1 MRRVKNFISKRVAAH
16 SVVWPMA
23 RVASSALFQYRYLR
37 FQRFGNPLNNFKELY
52 IEPASYCNLRCR
64 FCALDH
70 SKPKHRFDLS
80 LFEELL
86 REIVTDRHLSA
97 LQWIHLHN
105 GGESTL
111 HPQLDEMLYLIDQ
124 TKKKAAEKQKPFP
137 KVSLLSNGTV
147 YRPKLADALK
157 STEAIDLL
165 RFSMDGGSPEMY
177 EYIRNRA
184 QWATFRE
191 VVLSY
196 IQATRL
202 SQQPPRVEF
211 ITLLDKHQLPK
222 VIHQNKE
229 FAEMLRLADD
239 YEVRFAHDWG
249 GQLSREVT
257 LLPNPLPLHKRGCR
271 LLLHSL
277 VLLADGHATVCCADL
292 NGKGIIGK
300 YPDLSLAGLYLS
312 AKRMW
317 MLDKIAKGRN
327 AEVPLCAKCEGF

>member
-1 MRRVKNFISKRVAAH
+1 
-16 SVVWPMA
+16 MA
-23 RVASSALFQYRYLR
+23 RVASTALFQYRYLR
-37 FQRFGNPLNNFKELY
+37 FQRFGNPLNNFHELY
-52 IEPASYCNLRCR
+52 IEPVSYCNLRCR

-70 SKPKHRFDLS
+70 SKPKHRFDLVV
-80 LFEELL
+80 FEELL
-86 REIVTDRHLSA
+86 NELLTDRRLTA

-111 HPQLDEMLYLIDQ
+111 HPQLDEILYLIDEA
-124 TKKKAAEKQKPFP
+124 KKKAAAEDKPFP

-147 YRPKLADALK
+147 FRPKLADALK
-157 STEAIDLL
+157 NTQAVDLL

-184 QWATFRE
+184 HWKTFRE
-191 VVLSY
+191 TVLSY
-196 IQATRL
+196 MQAARL
-202 SQQPPRVEF
+202 SKRPPQVEF
-211 ITLLDKHQLPK
+211 ITLLDKNQLPK
-222 VIHQNKE
+222 TVHHNKE
-229 FAEMLRLADD
+229 FAELLQLADD

-249 GQLSREVT
+249 GQLGQDFT
-257 LLPNPLPLHKRGCR
+257 PLPNPLPLHKRGCR

-300 YPDLSLAGLYLS
+300 YPDLSLAALYLS

>member
-1 MRRVKNFISKRVAAH
+1 MRKVKNFISKRVNAN
-16 SVVWPMA
+16 SIVWPMA
-23 RVASSALFQYRYLR
+23 RVASTALFQYRYLR
-37 FQRFGNPLNNFKELY
+37 FQKFGNPLNNFHELY
-52 IEPASYCNLRCR
+52 IEPVSYCNLRCR
-64 FCALDH
+64 FCALEH
-70 SKPKHRFDLS
+70 SKPKHRFDLVV
-80 LFEELL
+80 FEELL
-86 REIVTDRHLSA
+86 NELLTDRRLTA

-111 HPQLDEMLYLIDQ
+111 HPQLDEMLYLIDEA
-124 TKKKAAEKQKPFP
+124 KKKAVKLNKSFA

-157 STEAIDLL
+157 TTQAVDLL

-184 QWATFRE
+184 HWKTFRE
-191 VVLSY
+191 TVLSY
-196 IQATRL
+196 MQAARL
-202 SQQPPRVEF
+202 SQRSPQVEF
-211 ITLLDKHQLPK
+211 ITLLDKNQLPQT
-222 VIHQNKE
+222 VLHNKE
-229 FAEMLRLADD
+229 FAELLQLADD

-249 GQLSREVT
+249 GQLIQDFTPV
-257 LLPNPLPLHKRGCR
+257 PNPLPLHKRGCR

-300 YPDLSLAGLYLS
+300 YPDFSLAGLYLS